1 MRQTSL
7 LLALLI
13 ASLAWPAVAEA
24 QRWEQVGRK
33 DGITVTR
40 REVKKRGFP
49 TFRGQGTI
57 NAKLFDV
64 LAVLS
69 DIKRHPE
76 WLERAKDVRLV
87 RKINER
93 EYVVYGRTD
102 APWPVSDRDAVYRS
116 KTQVD
121 LKTKTVRINFWA
133 VKNASVPK
141 RSGVVRMENLRGHY
155 TFKALAANKTW
166 VEYQVDADPG
176 GWLPTWIA
184 KMATKW
190 LPLRTLKGLRRQVNK
205 TSGCAAYKA
214 RIARWKAGKY

>member
-1 MRQTSL
+1 MRVV
-7 LLALLI
+7 LALGSIL
-13 ASLAWPAVAEA
+13 VAITCLPGHALA
-24 QRWEQVGRK
+24 QRWEKVGDK

-40 REVKKRGFP
+40 REVPKRGFP
-49 TFRGQGTI
+49 TFRGRGVV
-57 NAKLFDV
+57 KGSLFEV
-64 LAVLS
+64 LAVLR
-69 DIKRHPE
+69 DIKRHPQ
-76 WLERAKDVRLV
+76 WLDRAKDVRLV

-116 KTQVD
+116 KTKVD
-121 LKTKTVRINFWA
+121 LQNKTVTIHFWA

-155 TFKALAANKTW
+155 TFKALAADKTW

-176 GWLPTWIA
+176 GWLPKRIA
-184 KMATKW
+184 KLATKW
-190 LPLRTLKGLRRQVNK
+190 LPHRTLKGLRKQVAK
-205 TSGCAAYKA
+205 TRGWAEYRA